1 MGRYKSSDGVIF
13 STGIV
18 GLLMLGGLMLGP
30 ADPDVDLT
38 ALEDAD
44 AAAED
49 TAQEELSELQ
59 NGATAASDILSGTDL
74 NDVIDAMKGD
84 DQVNGYAGDD
94 RLSGGAGDDQ
104 MLGGDGNDTLLGE
117 SGQDDLHGGFGNDQ
131 IDGGEDAD
139 KLWGHMGNDTLS
151 GRDGNDILKGGAGAD
166 TLLGNDGSDG
176 LHGNDG
182 NDNLAGGA
190 GEDVLFGGNGDDH
203 LEGGADTARD
213 FLNGGRGD
221 DLLIAQEADVLT
233 GGQGSDTFA
242 INTSAGSF
250 DQTAQIIDF
259 NANEDQIEIML
270 DETNFDQGLKNIRI
284 ETNDIGQ
291 SVVYLNNEAIVA
303 INAETPLLPNDIVLS
318 KAKI

>member
-1 MGRYKSSDGVIF
+1 
-13 STGIV
+13 
-18 GLLMLGGLMLGP
+18 
-30 ADPDVDLT
+30 
-38 ALEDAD
+38 
-44 AAAED
+44 
-49 TAQEELSELQ
+49 
-59 NGATAASDILSGTDL
+59 
-74 NDVIDAMKGD
+74 MKDD

-117 SGQDDLHGGFGNDQ
+117 SGQDDLHGGFGNHQ
-131 IDGGEDAD
+131 IDGGED
-139 KLWGHMGNDTLS
+139 
-151 GRDGNDILKGGAGAD
+151 
-166 TLLGNDGSDG
+166 
-176 LHGNDG
+176 
-182 NDNLAGGA
+182 
-190 GEDVLFGGNGDDH
+190 VPFGGNGDDH

-233 GGQGSDTFA
+233 GGEGSDTFA

>member
-1 MGRYKSSDGVIF
+1 MGRYKSSDGMIF
-13 STGIV
+13 FTGIV

-49 TAQEELSELQ
+49 TAQEELSALQ

-74 NDVIDAMKGD
+74 DDVIDAMKGD
-84 DQVNGYAGDD
+84 DQVNGYA
-94 RLSGGAGDDQ
+94 
-104 MLGGDGNDTLLGE
+104 GNDTLLGE

-182 NDNLAGGA
+182 NDSLAGGT

-233 GGQGSDTFA
+233 GGEGSDTFA

-318 KAKI
+318 KAKT

>member
-1 MGRYKSSDGVIF
+1 MGRYKSSDGMIF
-13 STGIV
+13 FTGIV

-49 TAQEELSELQ
+49 TAQEELSALQ

-74 NDVIDAMKGD
+74 DDVIDAMKGD

-151 GRDGNDILKGGAGAD
+151 GID
-166 TLLGNDGSDG
+166 
-176 LHGNDG
+176 GNDG

-233 GGQGSDTFA
+233 GGEGSDTFA

-250 DQTAQIIDF
+250 DETAQIIDF
-259 NANEDQIEIML
+259 IANEDQIEIML

-318 KAKI
+318 KAKT

>member
-1 MGRYKSSDGVIF
+1 MGRYKSSDGMIF
-13 STGIV
+13 FTGIV

-49 TAQEELSELQ
+49 TAQEELSALQ

-74 NDVIDAMKGD
+74 DDVIDAMKGD

-176 LHGNDG
+176 LHGNDW

-190 GEDVLFGGNGDDH
+190 GEDVLFGGNGDDY

-233 GGQGSDTFA
+233 GGEGSDTFA

-318 KAKI
+318 KAKT

>member
-1 MGRYKSSDGVIF
+1 MGHYKSSDGMILF
-13 STGIV
+13 TGIV

-49 TAQEELSELQ
+49 TAHEELSPLQ
-59 NGATAASDILSGTDL
+59 NSATAASDILSGTNLD
-74 NDVIDAMKGD
+74 DVIDAMKGD

-94 RLSGGAGDDQ
+94 RLSGGGGDDQ

-117 SGQDDLHGGFGNDQ
+117 SGQDGLHGGFGNDQ

-151 GRDGNDILKGGAGAD
+151 VRDGNDILKGCAGAD
-166 TLLGNDGSDG
+166 TLLGDDGSDG
-176 LHGNDG
+176 LHGNDS
-182 NDNLAGGA
+182 NDSLAGGA
-190 GEDVLFGGNGDDH
+190 GEEGLFGGNGDDH
-203 LEGGADTARD
+203 LEVGADTARD
-213 FLNGGRGD
+213 FLNGGRHD
-221 DLLIAQEADVLT
+221 DLLIAREADVLT
-233 GGQGSDTFA
+233 GGEGSDTFA
-242 INTSAGSF
+242 INTSTGSF
-250 DQTAQIIDF
+250 HQTAQIIDF

-284 ETNDIGQ
+284 
-291 SVVYLNNEAIVA
+291 
-303 INAETPLLPNDIVLS
+303 
-318 KAKI
+318 

>member
-1 MGRYKSSDGVIF
+1 
-13 STGIV
+13 
-18 GLLMLGGLMLGP
+18 MLGGLMLGP

-49 TAQEELSELQ
+49 TAQEELSALQ

-74 NDVIDAMKGD
+74 DDVIDAMKGD
-84 DQVNGYAGDD
+84 DQVNGYA
-94 RLSGGAGDDQ
+94 
-104 MLGGDGNDTLLGE
+104 GNDTLLGE

-176 LHGNDG
+176 LHGNDK

-221 DLLIAQEADVLT
+221 DLLIAQEAHVLS
-233 GGQGSDTFA
+233 GGEGSDTFA

-303 INAETPLLPNDIVLS
+303 INAETPPLPNDIVLS
-318 KAKI
+318 KAKT

>member
-1 MGRYKSSDGVIF
+1 MGRYKSSDGMIF
-13 STGIV
+13 FTGIV

-49 TAQEELSELQ
+49 TAQEELSALQ
-59 NGATAASDILSGTDL
+59 NGATAGSDILSGTDL
-74 NDVIDAMKGD
+74 DDVIDAMKGD

-151 GRDGNDILKGGAGAD
+151 GRDRNDILKGGAGAD

-233 GGQGSDTFA
+233 GGEGSDTFA

-318 KAKI
+318 KAKT